1 MMKEVEPFAA
11 IRKRVCR
18 LSSRVATKRKVA
30 TGHQP
35 GNGERIDQAATPDI
49 QDMVTIAPT
58 KR

>member
-1 MMKEVEPFAA
+1 MMKEVDPFAA

-30 TGHQP
+30 IGHQP
-35 GNGERIDQAATPDI
+35 GKGRRIDHAAAPEI
-49 QDMVTIAPT
+49 QDMATMAPT